1 VRSRRTLCRAFA
13 ATATVAALAV
23 TAAAC
28 GGDDGGG
35 GGGGGGDSADSG
47 PIKVGLL
54 VDLTGELGSF
64 GRPWQRV
71 MEMARDE
78 VNQVGGL
85 PGGRKIQTVVEDG
98 ETDTQASVQAARKM
112 IDAQNVSA
120 ILGPSSGPMVALAP
134 LAKRAQVT
142 LISAAAGTVEL
153 NELGGD
159 FVYRTVASDDS
170 DGRAIAKF
178 LNDENAQNVG
188 LFVQNEE
195 STLSP
200 AAIFEQDYTD
210 GGGTIARKVTYNP
223 KQSSYRSEIQ
233 QVLAANPEWIVCA
246 CGQQSG
252 VTIIRQANAA
262 GYRGKWLVT
271 ADIITPEAIE
281 AVGADI
287 MEGAYGEVPSADES
301 LPAFKRAA
309 RMWKERTG
317 DEMYPYNASAYDA
330 MILAA
335 LAMVA
340 ADGTSGP
347 DINDQLREV
356 ANPPGK
362 QVGTYKEGLEALKAG
377 EDIDY
382 EGASGPVNLDETGT
396 ATSPYAIQQVQDGAW
411 TQVEFYPADAFAAGT

>member
-1 VRSRRTLCRAFA
+1 VTSRRSLCKA
-13 ATATVAALAV
+13 AAAAATVAALAL
-23 TAAAC
+23 TATAC
-28 GGDDGGG
+28 GGDDEEGGA
-35 GGGGGGDSADSG
+35 SAESG

-64 GRPWQRV
+64 GKPWQQI

-78 VNQVGGL
+78 VNEVGGL
-85 PGGRKIQTVVEDG
+85 PGNRKIETIVEDG

-112 IDAQNVSA
+112 IEAQDVSA

-134 LAKRAQVT
+134 LAKRAEVA

-153 NELGGD
+153 NQLGGD

-170 DGRAIAKF
+170 DGRAIARF

-188 LFVQNEE
+188 LFIQNEE

-200 AAIFEQDYTD
+200 AAIFKQDYTS
-210 GGGTIARKVTYNP
+210 GGGSIAAEVTYNP
-223 KQSSYRSEIQ
+223 RQSSYRSEIQ
-233 QVLAANPEWIVCA
+233 RVLGANPEWIVCA

-252 VTIIRQANAA
+252 VTIIRQAHAA

-281 AVGADI
+281 AVGPDI
-287 MEGAYGEVPSADES
+287 MEGVYGEVASADES
-301 LPAFKRAA
+301 LDTFKRVAA
-309 RMWKERTG
+309 DWEERTG
-317 DEMYPYNASAYDA
+317 DEMYPFNANAYDA
-330 MILAA
+330 MILTA
-335 LAMVA
+335 LSMVA

-347 DINDQLREV
+347 DINDHLREV
-356 ANPPGK
+356 ANPPGT
-362 QVGTYKEGLEALKAG
+362 QVGTYEEGVDALKAG

-382 EGASGPVNLDETGT
+382 EGASGPVNLDDTGS
-396 ATSPYAIQQVQDGAW
+396 ATSPYAIQQVQDGEW
-411 TQVEFYPADAFAAGT
+411 TQVKFYSADEFTAAE